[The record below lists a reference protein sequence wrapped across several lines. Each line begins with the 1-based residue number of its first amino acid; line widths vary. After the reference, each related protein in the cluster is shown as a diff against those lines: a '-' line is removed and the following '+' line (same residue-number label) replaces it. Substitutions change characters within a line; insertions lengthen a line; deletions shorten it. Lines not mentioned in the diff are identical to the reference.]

1 MLDTLMPGT
10 HLTTPRRGY
19 RHHGIYCGDG
29 RVIHYAGFDRFL
41 QRGPVEEVSL
51 AQFAAGHGYS
61 VQPHV
66 APRYDAAAV
75 VARARSRL
83 GENRY
88 RLWSNNCE
96 HFAEWCLQGVSRSAQ
111 VERHRVRFARM
122 LIWLRVPL
130 SGASATVPARQAA

>member
-41 QRGPVEEVSL
+41 QRGPDQL
-51 AQFAAGHGYS
+51 
-61 VQPHV
+61 
-66 APRYDAAAV
+66 
-75 VARARSRL
+75 RAL
-83 GENRY
+83 
-88 RLWSNNCE
+88 
-96 HFAEWCLQGVSRSAQ
+96 AEWCLQGVSRSAQ